1 MQTAAKKITN
11 YFLQIGLIEPYQS
24 EWFSYILESR
34 LITLFSLPILILFGC
49 FIAPLKVVVTLNIGM
64 LYLRP
69 RINGFHSKTFLGC
82 FIISIVLELS
92 SLVLIDYFT
101 NIITWITFV
110 CSIFI
115 ISILG
120 PFNNNQIHFTEEEM
134 IIARNRMYVS
144 LIIYCLIAIILLFT
158 LPLLGRCLV
167 MSLNVVAFLL
177 VIANLGFGVQWGG
190 I

>member
-34 LITLFSLPILILFGC
+34 LITLFSLPILILLGC
-49 FIAPLKVVVTLNIGM
+49 FIAPFKVVVTLNIGM

-69 RINGFHSKTFLGC
+69 RINGFHSKTFLDC
-82 FIISIVLELS
+82 FIISIILELF

-115 ISILG
+115 ISVLG
-120 PFNNNQIHFTEEEM
+120 PFNNNQIHFTEK
-134 IIARNRMYVS
+134 NDNS
-144 LIIYCLIAIILLFT
+144 
-158 LPLLGRCLV
+158 
-167 MSLNVVAFLL
+167 S
-177 VIANLGFGVQWGG
+177 
-190 I
+190 

>member
-34 LITLFSLPILILFGC
+34 LITLFSLPILILLGC
-49 FIAPLKVVVTLNIGM
+49 FIAPFKVVVTLNIGM

-82 FIISIVLELS
+82 FIISIILELS
-92 SLVLIDYFT
+92 SLVLIDCST
-101 NIITWITFV
+101 NFITWLTFV

-115 ISILG
+115 IY
-120 PFNNNQIHFTEEEM
+120 FTAFGKM
-134 IIARNRMYVS
+134 SCYVS
-144 LIIYCLIAIILLFT
+144 QCSCFSFSYRKPWFWSSMRRNLI
-158 LPLLGRCLV
+158 
-167 MSLNVVAFLL
+167 
-177 VIANLGFGVQWGG
+177 
-190 I
+190 